1 MSHQKSVPA
10 NKLCRWCLT
19 IACGLMA
26 IYLSFICLLSI
37 FVGLTH
43 KQQPA
48 FWLPILAGVMS
59 LIVVLWGFLKI
70 TRKIFGR
77 KREEV
82 SANVLR
88 KKI

>member
-1 MSHQKSVPA
+1 MITQKSVFT
-10 NKLCRWCLT
+10 NKLWRWCLT

-26 IYLSFICLLSI
+26 VYLSFVCLLSI

-59 LIVVLWGFLKI
+59 LIAILWGFLKI
-70 TRKIFGR
+70 TRKIFSQ

-82 SANVLR
+82 SANVLH